1 MANDVNMVVLVG
13 RLTRDPEMRYTNNG
27 TALCRIAL
35 AVNRRKRSG
44 DSWSDEVSFFD
55 VSIWGKQA
63 ESLNNY
69 LTKGKQIAVQ
79 GELRQN
85 RWEQDGQKRSR
96 VEVVANTIQLLGD
109 PNGGGNA
116 GGNRQS
122 SYQNNPSRGS
132 YANSAPQNQNQNQ
145 NQYKAQ
151 NDFSAGPEGFD
162 DDIPF

>member
-13 RLTRDPEMRYTNNG
+13 RLTRDPEMRYTNTG
-27 TALCRIAL
+27 TALCRVSL

-44 DSWSDEVSFFD
+44 DSWSDEVSYFD

-69 LTKGKQIAVQ
+69 LSKGKQIAVQ

-109 PNGGGNA
+109 PSGGGNGGGN
-116 GGNRQS
+116 RQNP
-122 SYQNNPSRGS
+122 YQNNSSRGS
-132 YANSAPQNQNQNQ
+132 YANGAPQNQSQ
-145 NQYKAQ
+145 NQYKPQ
-151 NDFSAGPEGFD
+151 SDFSAGPESFD